1 MGKERRRL
9 VCVCG
14 GVCVVV
20 LVCVCVV
27 LLTCWKCSDRFTHA
41 AVSADSDRC
50 SNIGRDVLLDGGS
63 AVDAAIAALICT
75 ALVNPQSMGLGGG
88 AIFTIMDKSGKVKV
102 ISSRETVPKSFKSD
116 LLQHCPS
123 ETKLIIGPQ
132 WIGVPGE
139 LRGYARAHELYGK
152 LPWARLLEPSIKLAR
167 EGFPLPEYLGR
178 FLQHPMI
185 NPVVLKSSLCELFC
199 HPDKTSVLKTGDT
212 LRYPILANTLETL
225 AKDGPG
231 AFYTGQ
237 IAQDLVHDVQATG
250 GSLTLEDLSSFE
262 VRVDDA
268 QRVSLGEYHMYI
280 PPLPA
285 GGALISFILNIMHGF
300 GLSPASLQGDQ
311 AALTL
316 HRYIEA
322 AKFANGQK
330 RNIKDPKF
338 HRLNVEHLTD
348 PSFADEVRAKISDS
362 STHPASF
369 YNITPSTDRFG
380 TTHVSVLAA
389 DGSAVSVTSTIN
401 HMFGSAVYSSKTGI
415 ILNNELA
422 DFCNRVNSVSAGE
435 QPPSSM
441 APTILQSKD
450 RERVLVI
457 GGSGGSM
464 ITTAMAMS
472 IMNRLWLGMSLEE
485 AISAKVVFVD
495 SQNKV
500 NFEPSFDQ
508 SLLKKLESLGHT
520 IGQRGY
526 FLNVVNAVEKEGG
539 CISAVSDKRKNGV
552 AAGY

>member
-1 MGKERRRL
+1 KA
-9 VCVCG
+9 
-14 GVCVVV
+14 
-20 LVCVCVV
+20 
-27 LLTCWKCSDRFTHA
+27 K
-41 AVSADSDRC
+41 
-50 SNIGRDVLLDGGS
+50 DVLLDGGS

-285 GGALISFILNIMHGF
+285 GGALISFILNIMHGRCTF
-300 GLSPASLQGDQ
+300 CWFQGGLLMHRPVCYGQAPVFSLPVGHFLSQ
-311 AALTL
+311 
-316 HRYIEA
+316 
-322 AKFANGQK
+322 
-330 RNIKDPKF
+330 
-338 HRLNVEHLTD
+338 VEHLTD